1 MRSGGTTRLS
11 ISSRSWSQTIMQ
23 MRCPMSCELLLS
35 PRATWRSRTRTC
47 CHERGV
53 SVIYVTAPS
62 SMPSSS
68 TRPQERRRGRVDGVQ
83 ETLRH
88 RDAVDAPARTE
99 RPRHRRARPTLSRRH
114 AIDAT
119 SHWFI
124 CPQVKGWVLRPALHA
139 HGLGDGAQGPIF
151 HKTEDARAAVVR
163 GVQLRVHAGVRH

>member
-1 MRSGGTTRLS
+1 MRSGGTILHWILS
-11 ISSRSWSQTIMQ
+11 PSWNQMIMRTSRPT
-23 MRCPMSCELLLS
+23 SCGLLLS
-35 PRATWRSRTRTC
+35 PRETWPSRTRTC
-47 CHERGV
+47 CREGGV

-68 TRPQERRRGRVDGVQ
+68 TRPRERRRGRVDGVQ

-99 RPRHRRARPTLSRRH
+99 RPRRRRARPTLSRRH

-124 CPQVKGWVLRPALHA
+124 YPQVEGWQQRPALYA
-139 HGLGDGAQGPIF
+139 HGLGHGVEGPIF
-151 HKTEDARAAVVR
+151 HKTEDIRT
-163 GVQLRVHAGVRH
+163 